1 MLSMVDD
8 PTREYEVVSVTISTI
23 LLSKATASLFVSML
37 GKFTWHESYSKRSD
51 KQCTVNN
58 IELLMTASGSF
69 VPEALSLFV
78 RCNVF
83 QEVENNVKSEKKFNL
98 TNHSIV

>member
-8 PTREYEVVSVTISTI
+8 PTREYQVVIVTISTS
-23 LLSKATASLFVSML
+23 LPSKATASFVSML
-37 GKFTWHESYSKRSD
+37 GKFTWHESFSKRSN
-51 KQCTVNN
+51 KQCTVDN

-83 QEVENNVKSEKKFNL
+83 QEIENNVKSKKKFNL
-98 TNHSIV
+98 TNHSIL